1 MLNFIKEYLSSTKQ
15 PALQELVDINNQKRA
30 ISLSRAETQ
39 ATANSSTAKA
49 GRVK

>member
-1 MLNFIKEYLSSTKQ
+1 MLNFIKEYLSNTK
-15 PALQELVDINNQKRA
+15 PLQELIDINNQKRA